1 MNNKRPKRVVVIP
14 TRNSEAARL
23 VENIFK
29 CKWTV
34 SVLDLICQNICR
46 PGQMKKSIPGITTK
60 VLNDL
65 LKKLCE
71 WRIVE
76 RTVYPT
82 LPPKVEYKLT
92 SFGQKFMKVL
102 KSVEELQKEI
112 EFNKSYANTAE
123 SETEICSFRNGCS

>member
-1 MNNKRPKRVVVIP
+1 
-14 TRNSEAARL
+14 
-23 VENIFK
+23 
-29 CKWTV
+29 
-34 SVLDLICQNICR
+34 
-46 PGQMKKSIPGITTK
+46 MKKNIPGITTK

-92 SFGQKFMKVL
+92 SFGKKFMKVL

-112 EFNKSYANTAE
+112 EFNQTQVSTVEA
-123 SETEICSFRNGCS
+123 ETEICSFHNGCS